1 MTIDLDSLPTTSA
14 TVTADEISLT
24 IEWVGAAPARTLSLE
39 ERLRGVVSLSPV
51 EVRGRDLSE
60 VMRLGVDASLA
71 AIEATPGQDMNMTIA
86 ARVAAAVGYAGREA
100 IRAAG
105 GDA

>member
-1 MTIDLDSLPTTSA
+1 MTIDLDSLPATSA
-14 TVTADEISLT
+14 TVTDDEITLV
-24 IEWVGAAPARTLSLE
+24 IEWVGAAPARSVSLE

-60 VMRLGVDASLA
+60 VLRLAVDASLG
-71 AIEATPGQDMNMTIA
+71 AIESTPGQTLNMTIA
-86 ARVAAAVGYAGREA
+86 ARVASAVGYAGREA
-100 IRAAG
+100 IREAG

>member
-1 MTIDLDSLPTTSA
+1 MIDLDSLPTTAA

-24 IEWVGAAPARTLSLE
+24 VEWVGADPARTVSLE

-60 VMRLGVDASLA
+60 VMRLAVDASLA
-71 AIEATPGQDMNMTIA
+71 SIESTPGQTMNMAVA

-100 IRAAG
+100 IREAS